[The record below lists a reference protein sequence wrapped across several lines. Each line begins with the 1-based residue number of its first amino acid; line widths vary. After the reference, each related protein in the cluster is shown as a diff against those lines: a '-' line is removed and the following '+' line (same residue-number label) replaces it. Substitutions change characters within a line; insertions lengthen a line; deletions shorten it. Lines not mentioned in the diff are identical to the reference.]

1 MFALTYVRD
10 IAFSCHNVADVE
22 VAARASLLEQ
32 LARVGADARSA
43 LVLKIQAI
51 DLSLKFTT
59 LTVRSVP
66 SRNCA

>member
-1 MFALTYVRD
+1 L
-10 IAFSCHNVADVE
+10 I